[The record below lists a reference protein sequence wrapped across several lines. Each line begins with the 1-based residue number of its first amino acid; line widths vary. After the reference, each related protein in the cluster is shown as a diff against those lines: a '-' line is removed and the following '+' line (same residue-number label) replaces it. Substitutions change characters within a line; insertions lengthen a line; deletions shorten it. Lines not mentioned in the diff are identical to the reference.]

1 MVVSGSTVCVVAVAV
16 FTVFIIV
23 AVFVT
28 LVAHLTFTTIHAV
41 GEVALDF
48 VRVVLQVLPVLCVT
62 HHVGP
67 VAPRAVPVLPK
78 KRNHICNKSQV
89 SKSIFQVPAVE
100 VVRIPPVFL
109 VRAIFS
115 GGVTSFAVVVTFVAD
130 WSLPAVGVL
139 LEVAPIEDEV
149 IDFWIPCCRIIW
161 AEQVF
166 SFPLVAV
173 PVFSAVVGVWEIPI
187 SKLTAVRNMSTVNG
201 CGRGGAW

>member
-1 MVVSGSTVCVVAVAV
+1 MQQGSG
-16 FTVFIIV
+16 FKIHF
-23 AVFVT
+23 
-28 LVAHLTFTTIHAV
+28 LKTF
-41 GEVALDF
+41 
-48 VRVVLQVLPVLCVT
+48 
-62 HHVGP
+62 
-67 VAPRAVPVLPK
+67 
-78 KRNHICNKSQV
+78 KSLGTGRT
-89 SKSIFQVPAVE
+89 PAVE

-109 VRAIFS
+109 VRAVHEMSAIFS
-115 GGVTSFAVVVTFVAD
+115 SGVTSFAVVVTFVAD
-130 WSLPAVGVL
+130 WSLPAVGLL

-187 SKLTAVRNMSTVNG
+187 SELTAVRNMSTVNG